1 MNLTQL
7 IYKGIA
13 EIVGSESLAVITLAD
28 LSETHAISVI
38 CDSTMRY
45 QLEIRERKELCAR
58 LFPEVMF
65 NMLKDVIPVN
75 SLRILIDGIDDG
87 EYKTSIICL
96 ENDNSYPIRLSDAI
110 LLSQIGN
117 IPIFIDSALML
128 KQSSVYQANTDKLSI
143 PINALSIEKLK
154 DALDKAIREENY
166 RLASIIKQELSNR
179 KDK

>member
-1 MNLTQL
+1 MNFTQL

-38 CDSTMRY
+38 CDSAMRY
-45 QLEIRERKELCAR
+45 QLEIREHKELCTR

-65 NMLKDVIPVN
+65 NMLKDITAVN

-87 EYKTSIICL
+87 EYKASIICL

-110 LLSQIGN
+110 LLAKIGN
-117 IPIFIDSALML
+117 IPIFMENTLML
-128 KQSSVYQANTDKLSI
+128 KQSSAYQAHTDKLSI

-154 DALDKAIREENY
+154 DALDKAVREENY
-166 RLASIIKQELSNR
+166 RLASIIKQELNNR
-179 KDK
+179 KNK